1 MLFGGSLAGR
11 VRPYLCT
18 PRCQLICF
26 TLFRCS
32 KREAWPWPWPCRR
45 NRGPR
50 SFGPIHT
57 PMPTL
62 VLRIMIM
69 TPPSRLPLLAFI
81 GVFLLFTSTVS
92 LCSAHVFDNPL
103 SWEQRFRAPTET
115 VASTCAQAS
124 AWNTHLAALSCL
136 APQRRKRHLEMHQA
150 HCGVSATRWSQM
162 TQKGPSSLCKLNA
175 AKC

>member
-1 MLFGGSLAGR
+1 MHPSLSVDLLHVVPMFEARGVAMAMAMPAQSR
-11 VRPYLCT
+11 T
-18 PRCQLICF
+18 P
-26 TLFRCS
+26 
-32 KREAWPWPWPCRR
+32 
-45 NRGPR
+45 
-50 SFGPIHT
+50 
-57 PMPTL
+57 L
-62 VLRIMIM
+62 VWTHPHSNAQHFMIM